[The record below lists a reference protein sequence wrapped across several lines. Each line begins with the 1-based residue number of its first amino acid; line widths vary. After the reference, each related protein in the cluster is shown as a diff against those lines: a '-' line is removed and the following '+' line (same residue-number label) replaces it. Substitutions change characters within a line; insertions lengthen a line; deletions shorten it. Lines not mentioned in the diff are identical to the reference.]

1 MEELKELLTEILGEL
16 KELNEK
22 VKDVEYNTWM
32 SEANISKI
40 KTKLEETLD
49 GE

>member
-16 KELNEK
+16 KTLNEK
-22 VKDVEYNTWM
+22 VADCEYNTWM

-40 KTKLEETLD
+40 KTKMEEVFD
-49 GE
+49 

>member
-32 SEANISKI
+32 SEGNISKI
-40 KTKLEETLD
+40 KTKLEEALKN
-49 GE
+49 E

>member
-40 KTKLEETLD
+40 KTKLEETLKN
-49 GE
+49 E

>member
-40 KTKLEETLD
+40 KTKLEEALD

>member
-40 KTKLEETLD
+40 KNKLEEVL
-49 GE
+49 ENE